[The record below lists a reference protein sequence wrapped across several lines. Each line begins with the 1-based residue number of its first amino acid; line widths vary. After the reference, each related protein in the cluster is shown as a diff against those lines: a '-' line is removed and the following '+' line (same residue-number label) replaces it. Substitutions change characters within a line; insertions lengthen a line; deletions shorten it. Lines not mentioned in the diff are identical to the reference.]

1 MKWLLLLLL
10 ACAASSHAKW
20 LSEQQSIMG
29 TEVRVTLWHA
39 DSATAA
45 QAMTAAM
52 AAMQRIDQTYSP
64 YISSSALAQINEH
77 AATRAVEVTPEMAML
92 LERSL
97 HYSELS
103 DGAFDITFASVGWYY
118 DYRNK
123 KQPAAEQKQ
132 ALLPAINYQ
141 YLQFDAAKG
150 TVRFAHPNVR
160 IDLGGIAKGYAVDQ
174 AIAALQRFD
183 IAHATVS
190 AGGDSRLLGDKLGR
204 PWLIGIKHPR
214 AQPDNPEHV
223 VLNMPLDN
231 TAVSTSGDYERFFI
245 DQQSGKRV
253 HHIINPKTGD
263 SAQGLMSVTVLGPT
277 ALATDALS
285 TTVFVLG
292 VERGLALI
300 NRLQGFD
307 CVLIDADGQ
316 VHYSDGLAPPSAP

>member
-10 ACAASSHAKW
+10 VCAGNSHAQW
-20 LSEQQSIMG
+20 LSEQRAIMG

-39 DSATAA
+39 DPAKGA
-45 QAMTAAM
+45 QAMAAAM

-64 YISSSALAQINEH
+64 YISSSALAQVNAN
-77 AATRAVEVTPEMAML
+77 AAVQPVEVTPEMAML

-97 HYSELS
+97 HYSEIS

-123 KQPAAEQKQ
+123 KQPALEQKE
-132 ALLPAINYQ
+132 ALLPAINYK
-141 YLQFDAAKG
+141 LVQFDAA
-150 TVRFAHPNVR
+150 TSHVHFAHPNVR
-160 IDLGGIAKGYAVDQ
+160 IDFGGIAKGYAVDQ
-174 AIAALQRFD
+174 AIAALQRLGV
-183 IAHATVS
+183 AHATVS

-214 AQPDNPEHV
+214 AAPDNPDEV

-231 TAVSTSGDYERFFI
+231 VAVSTSGDYERFFI

-253 HHIINPKTGD
+253 HHIINPKTGE
-263 SAQGLMSVTVLGPT
+263 SAQELMSATVLGPV

-300 NRLQGFD
+300 NQLPDYD
-307 CVLIDADGQ
+307 CVLIDAQGR
-316 VHYSDGLAPPSAP
+316 VHYSEGLAPP